1 MGTRKRTEFSRRMF
15 WSFEEQEEFPLA
27 HLLTSALPGAR
38 GQSGQTE
45 VQTRRFCVGP
55 SPRSA
60 AHPSEPRLPQ
70 LQNGGDSH
78 CLAGQREPGGAACSA
93 LARSPRERQAPPP
106 PTVHVGKAVHH
117 RKGEPCPGP
126 ARGSWR
132 KAEHLPAGMG
142 VGDSPGSGCSAA
154 ARRVDGAAFSACHP
168 PDAGPREPGEVDQ
181 RRTPARPGGRS
192 CPRGFLPPS
201 F

>member
-1 MGTRKRTEFSRRMF
+1 MFKPLGRCFRYSRQGCWYQGRSVSFGGGGVGTRKRTEFSRQMF

-70 LQNGGDSH
+70 LRNGGDSH

-126 ARGSWR
+126 ARGR
-132 KAEHLPAGMG
+132 VGAGLAEGRAPAAPP
-142 VGDSPGSGCSAA
+142 PG
-154 ARRVDGAAFSACHP
+154 
-168 PDAGPREPGEVDQ
+168 AGG
-181 RRTPARPGGRS
+181 RPGPSGAH
-192 CPRGFLPPS
+192 RGLA
-201 F
+201 